1 MAFRKRQADAG
12 VDADA
17 WGSDHADT
25 VDVVGRPFQPSP
37 HTELSVIVP
46 AYRDRQ
52 HIRAN
57 LERLGRA
64 LDGTGLVW
72 EVIVIVD
79 GDSETFRHAR
89 SVADERIQVH
99 GYQANR
105 GKGFALRYGMTM
117 ARGALITILD
127 SDMDIAPEEIGR
139 MVRLLRLYEAD
150 VVVGS
155 KRHPLSRVHYPWF
168 RRFQSACYQLMVR
181 VLFRVN
187 VRDTQ
192 TGLKVMRREVA
203 RRVLRVALVKRFAF
217 DLELLA
223 LANRFGFRRIIEA
236 PVEIDFQFAST
247 TNLRAVFRVL
257 WDTMAIFYRLRIR
270 RWYDRRD
277 APGLIAMKAALPS
290 LIVLTEQIEAVAVAE
305 SA

>member
-1 MAFRKRQADAG
+1 MALKIGPSG
-12 VDADA
+12 VDVAA
-17 WGSDHADT
+17 GAAASDKVSTIDLQGLRVLPT
-25 VDVVGRPFQPSP
+25 PR
-37 HTELSVIVP
+37 TELSVIVP
-46 AYRDRQ
+46 AFRDGE
-52 HIRAN
+52 HIGPN
-57 LERLGRA
+57 LQRLSRA
-64 LDGTGLVW
+64 LDSTGLVW

-79 GDSETFRHAR
+79 GDADTYRHAHAFA
-89 SVADERIQVH
+89 SEKVQVH

-117 ARGALITILD
+117 ARGGLITVLD

-155 KRHPLSRVHYPWF
+155 KRHPLSRVHYPLS
-168 RRFQSACYQLMVR
+168 RRIQSACYQLLVR

-203 RRVLRVALVKRFAF
+203 RRVLRVALVRRFAF

-223 LANRFGFRRIIEA
+223 LARRFGFSRIIEA
-236 PVEIDFQFAST
+236 PVEIDYHFAST

-257 WDTMAIFYRLRIR
+257 WDTAAVFYRLRIR
-270 RWYDRRD
+270 RWYDRHD
-277 APGLIAMKAALPS
+277 APGLAAMKAALPS
-290 LIVLTEQIEAVAVAE
+290 RILLEERTDAMAVAE

>member
-1 MAFRKRQADAG
+1 MSLGTVPAG
-12 VDADA
+12 TDGLAVGA
-17 WGSDHADT
+17 SDH
-25 VDVVGRPFQPSP
+25 VPVHVEGRPYQAKPR
-37 HTELSVIVP
+37 TELSVIVP
-46 AYRDRQ
+46 AYRDGE
-52 HIRAN
+52 HIGPN

-64 LDGTGLVW
+64 LDTTGLVW

-79 GDSETFRHAR
+79 GDAVTYRHAR
-89 SVADERIQVH
+89 AFATERIQVH

-117 ARGALITILD
+117 ARGGLITILD

-168 RRFQSACYQLMVR
+168 RRFQSACYQLFVR
-181 VLFRVN
+181 LLFRVN

-192 TGLKVMRREVA
+192 TGLKLMRREVA

-223 LANRFGFRRIIEA
+223 LATRFGFKRIIEA
-236 PVEIDFQFAST
+236 PVQIDYHFTST
-247 TNLRAVFRVL
+247 TNPRAVFRVL
-257 WDTMAIFYRLRIR
+257 WDTLAIFYRLRIR

-277 APGLIAMKAALPS
+277 APGLIAMKAALPNR
-290 LIVLTEQIEAVAVAE
+290 IVLEEQMEAVALAE